1 MRMRQ
6 DRPEMMRRRQWQA
19 SGCLPPQMAACF
31 PVGQHA
37 VLAVIA
43 TEIMAHGDCR
53 LSFEEIA
60 VEAGGSTSNVRKAL
74 NEARRLGFI
83 SPEGGNLSNMSL
95 SPEWRAW
102 LSYTE
107 DERQAI
113 WDAETELSAAEP
125 SHPPSAR
132 RRA

>member
-1 MRMRQ
+1 
-6 DRPEMMRRRQWQA
+6 
-19 SGCLPPQMAACF
+19 MAACF

-37 VLAVIA
+37 VLAVIGA
-43 TEIMAHGDCR
+43 EIAAHGDCR
-53 LSFEEIA
+53 LSIEEIA

-83 SPEGGNLSNMSL
+83 SPEGGNLSSMSL

-107 DERQAI
+107 VERQAI
-113 WDAETELSAAEP
+113 WDAQTELSAGA
-125 SHPPSAR
+125 
-132 RRA
+132 